1 MHQFIWQE
9 HTNSFI
15 LASLHCL
22 HLVSL
27 QRPCLNLHLQQM
39 CNICN
44 KHTKWACFMLWFSC
58 NILNSEHIPKQ
69 PLPLPDTQ
77 SVFCGLDD
85 WTDPRAGLR
94 MTVSRQNTDSSGRVH
109 LTSPV
114 PTNMMSL
121 YLLYLCIFDLLN
133 KGAGEQKRSRL
144 WRMRNI
150 SPLKR
155 VCVPGRPTEPCEHPS
170 G

>member
-1 MHQFIWQE
+1 
-9 HTNSFI
+9 
-15 LASLHCL
+15 
-22 HLVSL
+22 
-27 QRPCLNLHLQQM
+27 
-39 CNICN
+39 
-44 KHTKWACFMLWFSC
+44 MLWFSC
-58 NILNSEHIPKQ
+58 NILNSERIPKQ

-121 YLLYLCIFDLLN
+121 CLLFDLLN

-144 WRMRNI
+144 WRMRKI
-150 SPLKR
+150 SLLKR
-155 VCVPGRPTEPCEHPS
+155 VCVPGRPTEPNEHPS
-170 G
+170 GYKQACMSITSTFAGIRCWAGARLSNSSRMPLVLSLCASQARLFC